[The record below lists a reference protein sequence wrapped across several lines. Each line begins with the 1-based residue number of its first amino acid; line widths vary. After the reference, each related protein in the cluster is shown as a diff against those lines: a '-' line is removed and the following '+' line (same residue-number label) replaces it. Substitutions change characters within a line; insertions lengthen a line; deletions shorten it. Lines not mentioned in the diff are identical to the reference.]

1 MNNLYLLVTIAGNR
15 VALPAVTIESVVE
28 IDDIERVPLV
38 ANHIAGLFALRSR
51 VLTVIDSQAAVG
63 QGAFTWTGYAQA
75 VIVNCEG
82 HGYALLVE
90 NVDDVVEPEAPITPC
105 RAAMSPGWERVAQG
119 TIEIG
124 GAVLLVVDPAALVAG
139 TTDAMAA

>member
-1 MNNLYLLVTIAGNR
+1 MINLYLLVTIAGNR
-15 VALPAVTIESVVE
+15 VALPALTIESVVE

-38 ANHIAGLFALRSR
+38 ASHIAGLFALRSR

-63 QGAFTWTGYAQA
+63 EGAFAWTGYAQA

-90 NVDDVVEPEAPITPC
+90 NVDDVVEPAAPITPC
-105 RAAMSPGWERVAQG
+105 RAAMNPGWERVSQG
-119 TIEIG
+119 TIEVG

-139 TTDAMAA
+139 MSSAMAA